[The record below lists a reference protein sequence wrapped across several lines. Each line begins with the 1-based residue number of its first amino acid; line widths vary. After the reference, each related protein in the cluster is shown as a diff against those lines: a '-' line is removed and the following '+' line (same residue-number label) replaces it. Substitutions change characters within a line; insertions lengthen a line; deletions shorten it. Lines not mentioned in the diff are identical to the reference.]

1 MSKRL
6 MLFQHFAMAATSW
19 VLLKYFREVWLSA
32 AERFVSQEAID
43 LHFMTVLDMQTK
55 ISQKKSLME
64 LKLNYFSNS
73 TRNYTAA
80 RRPTESPHDQHAYS
94 NCHLT
99 GLALED
105 LDILNQK
112 V

>member
-55 ISQKKSLME
+55 ISQKKIINGTEVE
-64 LKLNYFSNS
+64 LFFK
-73 TRNYTAA
+73 
-80 RRPTESPHDQHAYS
+80 
-94 NCHLT
+94 
-99 GLALED
+99 
-105 LDILNQK
+105 
-112 V
+112 